1 MAPSFSLPD
10 ARRIRSYIL
19 RLPLATRLLLLILTG
34 FYTASLFAPS
44 LEQWGSLIP
53 NEINI
58 QTRTYKTISREPN
71 QRTIPANNNTVYRLN
86 TYPLLHVHLLH
97 YLLNILALTPLLERF
112 EAENGTITTLLLFTG
127 PFGLLPGGLYTLVE
141 RFVLRS
147 NTPVL
152 GASIFVFLLLCSE
165 AIKTYRQNPHF
176 VIATYSIPT
185 WTSPL
190 IFILLIHFL
199 VPATSLLG
207 HVCGAVVGYLWGLG
221 YIRFLSPNEKI
232 LRWVEGKLNLLGRLP
247 HYVSVDQKTY
257 GRYGVLPSTSSPR
270 VGPGRGTLG
279 VVNGV
284 AAGPTGSTQR
294 LGP

>member
-19 RLPLATRLLLLILTG
+19 RLPLATRLLFLILTG
-34 FYTASLFAPS
+34 FYIATLFAPG

-53 NEINI
+53 SEINI
-58 QTRTYKTISREPN
+58 QTL
-71 QRTIPANNNTVYRLN
+71 YRMN
-86 TYPLLHVHLLH
+86 TYPLLHVNFFH
-97 YLLNILALTPLLERF
+97 YLLNLIALIPLLERF

-127 PFGLLPGGLYTLVE
+127 PFGLLPGGLYTLIE
-141 RFVLRS
+141 RFILQS
-147 NTPVL
+147 NTAVY
-152 GASIFVFLLLCSE
+152 GASVFVFLLLCSE

-176 VIATYSIPT
+176 TISTYSIPT

-190 IFILLIHFL
+190 ILILVIHFL

-207 HVCGAVVGYLWGLG
+207 HLCGGAVGYLWGLG
-221 YIRFLSPNEKI
+221 WIRFLAPNEKI
-232 LRWVEGKLNLLGRLP
+232 LRWIEGKLNLLGRLP

-257 GRYGVLPSTSSPR
+257 GRYGVLPSTNGPR

-279 VVNGV
+279 AANGV
-284 AAGPTGSTQR
+284 ATGPTGSTQR